1 MALARI
7 NGPMLQST
15 LERQGTN
22 LSIVSNVLLSSTPTV
37 IFDVVNNR
45 LGVNTSTPQ
54 YTLDVN
60 GNSQLGNIV
69 IYNNTLTS
77 TTGKIALGSIANVT
91 LTGGTPD
98 QIVYT
103 DGAGNLAFGSLAL
116 LAGLEGFT
124 ANNIIVGTVTQ
135 SSDGF
140 GTSALTT
147 GMDVATAIYTLDNIL
162 GNISSISGNVITT
175 GNLFLSG
182 VTGYTTANNVL
193 ITDGTGNTSFINA
206 SNLPA
211 IVSIN
216 SNVSATNAN
225 LTAANLAI
233 SNINSN
239 VSATNANLTAANLA
253 ISNINSNVS
262 AINANINAANLAIA
276 AISANVTSLTG
287 NLITLG
293 ANTVASLTS
302 NAVTLTQSTKVTDAI
317 AQLNYVLG
325 KLVPPSPP
333 NFPNGSISL
342 TSGTSAGLM
351 CNFTQTDNSGW
362 GNLSVSAGTSVSAV
376 RASTYTAGT
385 VTSVG
390 PGNTGTVTAYLNGV
404 SAGSTTLTGSS
415 NGTYG
420 NLIIASNQDYHNVV
434 STVTAG
440 FWYSFNA
447 SLSGSSVPAGWNRAN
462 ITDSATGA
470 GTNTI
475 TWYYDSS
482 SPGTPTFSNT
492 SIALNSNTVSYSS
505 TVPHFNS
512 STTFTIKGNVARL
525 SGDTYPTSVSS
536 GSSTM
541 VTGSSATGFQTPTSV
556 TYTSAGV
563 TVPLARNLYVSSG
576 SAYFETTSTIA
587 TGFGS
592 TTTGPGLSVN
602 NNYLSGTSGALIVSG
617 TPTILYKTGT
627 STNIEET
634 SIPVTSVGTGSGNG
648 FRIANPGSTDNPS
661 FTGSESTFNS
671 TTGPFYTYDATNV
684 GSSSG
689 QGVIKF
695 DQTNYSTGYLP
706 IGPNLS
712 SQGANQ
718 YFTFKFTRTTVSK
731 FDIVYSGTIAGL
743 WVALPGSTIDTTAS
757 PTSGWLNMA
766 VAYAGSGVPGTGT
779 GGNGSAGCSTGGVA
793 VLNSAQSNKSVTST
807 FGTVQSGSSGSN
819 AGDIYVRIKL
829 TSGQSLTALSIVT
842 ATH

>member
-216 SNVSATNAN
+216 SNVSA
-225 LTAANLAI
+225 
-233 SNINSN
+233 
-239 VSATNANLTAANLA
+239 
-253 ISNINSNVS
+253 
-262 AINANINAANLAIA
+262 INANINAANLAIA

-351 CNFTQTDNSGW
+351 CNFTQTDNSSW
-362 GNLSVSAGTSVSAV
+362 GNLSVSAGNSVSAV